1 MPFFN
6 EVSGSGN
13 LMRFFGR
20 NNVRLR
26 GKLFVNK
33 SRFKKWM
40 TNEPVMMIE
49 QLFFCVSMEFPFSL
63 GSLNLLFHSLQI
75 ECYGVGTLVLPKTRR
90 KTHAR
95 LLKVE
100 KEEWVKCGA

>member
-1 MPFFN
+1 
-6 EVSGSGN
+6 
-13 LMRFFGR
+13 MRFFGR
-20 NNVRLR
+20 NDVRLR

-75 ECYGVGTLVLPKTRR
+75 ECYGFGTLVLRKTRR
-90 KTHAR
+90 NTILASTQQESEDACKTS
-95 LLKVE
+95 E
-100 KEEWVKCGA
+100 G

>member
-1 MPFFN
+1 
-6 EVSGSGN
+6 
-13 LMRFFGR
+13 MRFFGR
-20 NNVRLR
+20 NDVRLR

-40 TNEPVMMIE
+40 TNEPVMMIA
-49 QLFFCVSMEFPFSL
+49 QLFFCVSMEFPFRL

-90 KTHAR
+90 NTILASTQQESEDACKTS
-95 LLKVE
+95 E
-100 KEEWVKCGA
+100 G